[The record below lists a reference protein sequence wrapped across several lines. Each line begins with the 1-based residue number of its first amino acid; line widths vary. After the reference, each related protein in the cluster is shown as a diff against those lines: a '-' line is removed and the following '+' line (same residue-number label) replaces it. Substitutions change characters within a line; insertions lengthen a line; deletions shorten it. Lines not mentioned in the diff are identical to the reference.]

1 MVDFYKGDKNIDF
14 KLKDLEV
21 VENFQI
27 WIGFGQQLS
36 DQEMITQYGVVL
48 QFPVREGALQG
59 VDGVLRD
66 VQTQIKYMKQVD
78 FLIAYPK
85 MGKRTQWIRNIL
97 IAGVEYRYGFSKT
110 SHNKLNAMLVMT
122 PGKVPDVTFKQTFDR
137 NKPAAQMYDITLA
150 TTNGVGAVGTP
161 APTPQPIGVPA
172 APQTQPIPIPNPVPQ
187 KPVAATPAPVQT
199 GISSEEKNILTSI
212 KGLPDKIEKDKFIDI
227 FVTNLAK
234 PEFGSIPA
242 DKAKDRAFT
251 IYETMYN

>member
-59 VDGVLRD
+59 TDGVLRD
-66 VQTQIKYMKQVD
+66 VQTQIKFMKQVD

-110 SHNKLNAMLVMT
+110 SHTKLNAMLVMT
-122 PGKVPDVTFKQTFDR
+122 PGKVPDVTFKQTF
-137 NKPAAQMYDITLA
+137 NKNNPPASMYDIILA
-150 TTNGVGAVGTP
+150 TTGEAGT
-161 APTPQPIGVPA
+161 TV
-172 APQTQPIPIPNPVPQ
+172 PIPNPVPVT
-187 KPVAATPAPVQT
+187 PITPAAKPTPVQ
-199 GISSEEKNILTSI
+199 SNVLSPAEKNILTSI
-212 KGLPDKIEKDKFIDI
+212 KGLPKKVEKDKFIDI
-227 FVTNLAK
+227 SVNNLGKA
-234 PEFGSIPA
+234 EFGSIPA

-251 IYETMYN
+251 IYETMYK